1 MSLRDPPA
9 FARGSGVQP
18 AASQTIG
25 LLKDRFH
32 PMALQKTVGLPF
44 CTALAAVRRAT
55 RMLRV
60 NNVPDVFVFFGIRQK
75 SLRDR
80 RSAVQNRSKAVL
92 CFLHPCRK
100 LLRNQPAPVHKTV
113 GLPFCTALAAVRR
126 ATWMLRVKTLQAIFC
141 ILQPCKMPF
150 RKQPAL
156 EAQMFN
162 RNFVQLL
169 SVLLLSSGSL
179 TLVADLCPE

>member
-9 FARGSGVQP
+9 CTRGAGVQP

-25 LLKDRFH
+25 LLKDRLH
-32 PMALQKTVGLPF
+32 PMAVQKTVGLPF

-60 NNVPDVFVFFGIRQK
+60 NNVPDVFVFFGIRKK

-100 LLRNQPAPVHKTV
+100 LLRNQPAAVKNRSRRFFAFYIPVKCHFVT
-113 GLPFCTALAAVRR
+113 
-126 ATWMLRVKTLQAIFC
+126 LR
-141 ILQPCKMPF
+141 
-150 RKQPAL
+150 PAP
-156 EAQMFN
+156 EAQAFS
-162 RNFVQLL
+162 RQQAKLL
-169 SVLLLSSGSL
+169 
-179 TLVADLCPE
+179 AC

>member
-9 FARGSGVQP
+9 CTRGAGVQP

-25 LLKDRFH
+25 LLKDRLH
-32 PMALQKTVGLPF
+32 PMAVQKTVGLPF

-60 NNVPDVFVFFGIRQK
+60 NNVPDVFVFFGVRQK

-80 RSAVQNRSKAVL
+80 RSA
-92 CFLHPCRK
+92 
-100 LLRNQPAPVHKTV
+100 VHKTV

-141 ILQPCKMPF
+141 ILHPCKKLL
-150 RKQPAL
+150 RNQPAP

-162 RNFVQLL
+162 RNFVPLL

-179 TLVADLCPE
+179 TLVADLYPE